1 MTHRQ
6 VASGEL
12 ELTFMNAFCRGA
24 NLRALLAM
32 QNLPEVLERFRDL
45 SQQFFPLNNHVSDL
59 LALAAQEEPAT
70 AIWTASH
77 RIESLSAD
85 IYDLLLHHLNH
96 DSPSMYQSGRN
107 YSTEGIRLSS
117 EVQYRDVLEAGGVR
131 FTTDKWK
138 RKRDKGDS
146 FIRFRLPHIGRPK
159 AGQIESIFVHARS
172 SGAQKVFEHF
182 LVVKPFEELE
192 PIQIPYDPY
201 LQFPFLDI
209 QLHRNAFATE
219 RFVIKTT
226 DIISHIATCPFESE
240 ELDGSYLVTLSLD
253 RVSGC
258 TLMNDIQLNV

>member
-1 MTHRQ
+1 
-6 VASGEL
+6 
-12 ELTFMNAFCRGA
+12 
-24 NLRALLAM
+24 M
-32 QNLPEVLERFRDL
+32 QNLPEVLERLRDL
-45 SQQFFPLNNHVSDL
+45 SQQFFPFNNHISDL
-59 LALAAQEEPAT
+59 LALAAQEEPAP
-70 AIWTASH
+70 AIWTGSQKV
-77 RIESLSAD
+77 ESLSAD
-85 IYDLLLHHLNH
+85 IYDLLLHRLNH
-96 DSPSMYQSGRN
+96 DSPSTYQSGRD
-107 YSTEGIRLSS
+107 YLTEGIRLSS
-117 EVQYRDVLEAGGVR
+117 EVKFQDMLEAGGVR

-138 RKRDKGDS
+138 RKGDKGDS
-146 FIRFRLPHIGRPK
+146 FIHFRLPHSGRPM

-172 SGAQKVFEHF
+172 SEAQKVFEHF

-192 PIQIPYDPY
+192 ASQVPYDPY
-201 LQFPFLDI
+201 RQFPYLDI